1 MIHQVLVAFVCMCV
15 VLGAG
20 FLLTLSAL
28 SDWYRR
34 LRKPRWQPPDWLFGP
49 AWTTIGLL
57 CVASAVLAWRAGDD
71 AQRSTEIGLF
81 AANGVLNAG
90 WSALFFK
97 LRRPDLAMVEVVPL
111 WLSVLALV
119 VAFAPYRPVAAW
131 LLLPYLA
138 WVGFASVLNWKVYSL
153 NRPFGRGAHAA

>member
-1 MIHQVLVAFVCMCV
+1 MIEQIAVAFICMSI

-28 SDWYRR
+28 TDWFQL
-34 LRKPRWQPPDWLFGP
+34 LRKPSWQPPDWLFGP

-57 CVASAVLAWRAGDD
+57 CVASAVIAWRGGDE
-71 AQRSTEIGLF
+71 AQRSAEIRLF
-81 AANGVLNAG
+81 AVNGVLNAG

-97 LRRPDLAMVEVVPL
+97 LRRPDLALIEVGPL

-119 VAFAPYRPVAAW
+119 AAFAPYRPVAAW
-131 LLLPYLA
+131 LLAPYLL

-153 NRPFGRGAHAA
+153 NRPFGRRARAA